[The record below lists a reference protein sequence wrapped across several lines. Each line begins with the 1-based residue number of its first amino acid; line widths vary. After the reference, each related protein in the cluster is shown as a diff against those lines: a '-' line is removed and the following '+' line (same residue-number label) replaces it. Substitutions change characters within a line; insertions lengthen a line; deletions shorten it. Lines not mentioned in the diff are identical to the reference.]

1 MFHHLNISILGI
13 GLKVSIKSDYIALRI
28 YRCLFRC
35 KFLSRIMTSPE
46 ITGWKVKMREIDWN
60 KQEWMERFVSVK
72 VKVIISIQER
82 LEDNFLVCL
91 GLASTKTHQQQNI
104 KLSLF
109 VVICRTVHL
118 FWDWVTKYC
127 RSSIALHMVNWSSAT
142 KISSAPFIYLS
153 HTVKSAISWSGE
165 KLKPPFRWSTLR
177 WRPSSWRRWPSM
189 GSPVRW
195 MIPHI
200 TSLYMSWMEL
210 VKWIQVEAV
219 FFEQIVQNFHWLQFL
234 PSSFWPFF

>member
-60 KQEWMERFVSVK
+60 KQEWMERFVS

-165 KLKPPFRWSTLR
+165 KLKPPLGDQLCDGGLHPGDDGPAWGAQWGEWFLILPLCTCHGWNWSNEFR
-177 WRPSSWRRWPSM
+177 
-189 GSPVRW
+189 
-195 MIPHI
+195 
-200 TSLYMSWMEL
+200 
-210 VKWIQVEAV
+210 
-219 FFEQIVQNFHWLQFL
+219 
-234 PSSFWPFF
+234 

>member
-1 MFHHLNISILGI
+1 
-13 GLKVSIKSDYIALRI
+13 
-28 YRCLFRC
+28 
-35 KFLSRIMTSPE
+35 
-46 ITGWKVKMREIDWN
+46 MREIDWN

-127 RSSIALHMVNWSSAT
+127 RSSIALQHLLSIFLTLLKVQ
-142 KISSAPFIYLS
+142 YLDPE
-153 HTVKSAISWSGE
+153 KS
-165 KLKPPFRWSTLR
+165 
-177 WRPSSWRRWPSM
+177 
-189 GSPVRW
+189 
-195 MIPHI
+195 
-200 TSLYMSWMEL
+200 
-210 VKWIQVEAV
+210 
-219 FFEQIVQNFHWLQFL
+219 
-234 PSSFWPFF
+234 